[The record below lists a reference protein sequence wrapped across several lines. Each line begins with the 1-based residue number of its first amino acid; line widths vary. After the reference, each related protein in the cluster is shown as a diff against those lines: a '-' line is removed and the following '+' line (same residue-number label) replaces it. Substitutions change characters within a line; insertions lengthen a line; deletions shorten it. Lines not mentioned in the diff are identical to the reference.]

1 MNVVKNECNYY
12 KHIRLCCKRIKMHAI
27 HVYQILWIHS
37 IHVVKKKNSVLIDFH
52 INNNIGEQR

>member
-1 MNVVKNECNYY
+1 MRLSKILILKLIYMTTMNVIKNECNYY

-37 IHVVKKKNSVLIDFH
+37 MVTKDM
-52 INNNIGEQR
+52 